1 VVSNPEFLREGTA
14 VNDFLEPDRIVI
26 GGESPESFRMMRR
39 LYDPIVKREEAF
51 MTMSWESAELTKYAA
66 NAMLAARISFMN
78 EMTILCEGYNADIED
93 IRKGI
98 GSDFRIGPA
107 FLRAG
112 CGYGGSCFPK
122 DVAALEHISR
132 QIGHESLFVNAIQTT
147 NKNQKKRFADKI
159 AAKIGR
165 PISGAKIAVWGLAF
179 KADTDDIRES
189 AALDVIRHLLDQGAD
204 VVACDPKAMENMKQ
218 VFKDEVEW
226 SPDPVHA
233 AVGADAVAL
242 LTDWPQYSTLPFRKI
257 AATMNQP
264 IIFDGRNC
272 LNRDV
277 MREAG
282 FQYYPMGRPAVENT
296 LRLKSRV

>member
-1 VVSNPEFLREGTA
+1 
-14 VNDFLEPDRIVI
+14 
-26 GGESPESFRMMRR
+26 
-39 LYDPIVKREEAF
+39 
-51 MTMSWESAELTKYAA
+51 
-66 NAMLAARISFMN
+66 
-78 EMTILCEGYNADIED
+78 MTILCESYGADVED

-98 GSDFRIGPA
+98 GSDSRIGPA

-122 DVAALEHISR
+122 DVAAMEHISKSV
-132 QIGHESLFVNAIQTT
+132 GYESLFVHAIQTI
-147 NKNQKKRFADKI
+147 NKNQKKRFAEKI
-159 AAKIGR
+159 VQKLGR
-165 PISGAKIAVWGLAF
+165 PIEGATIAVWGLAF

-189 AALDVIRHLLDQGAD
+189 ASLDVIRHLLDQGAE
-204 VVACDPKAMENMKQ
+204 VVATDPKAMENMKH

-272 LNRDV
+272 LHRDV
-277 MREAG
+277 MRETG
-282 FQYYPMGRPAVENT
+282 FQYYPMGRPAIENT
-296 LRLKSRV
+296 LRLKHKV